1 MDKAAEFDRLQL
13 RTYPLGERA
22 NRVKVESDMLDPYG
36 ALSGH
41 LGADAEATVQEL
53 ATRMRAARAA
63 GAPRIMAFGAH
74 TIKNGL
80 GPVLIRLIEEGWFT
94 LLATNGA
101 GIIHDWE
108 LAFQGLTSEDV
119 RANTAQGRFGLWE
132 ETGRNLNLAL
142 LVGAWRGLGYGESVG
157 TMILDNGLTIPA
169 EAELLQE
176 VVDALPEGHSCAG
189 AACDLLDAIRRHGLG
204 PGRIEIKHPYLE
216 FSLQAAARRLG
227 VPFTGHPM
235 FGHDI
240 IYTHPTSY
248 GAAIGRCAE
257 HDFLRFAAEI
267 SRIDHGVYLSVGSA
281 VMSPMVFEK
290 SFSMAMN
297 LALQAGRSIRN
308 HYVCVVDLMES
319 TWDWA
324 TSGEPP
330 ADDPA
335 YYMRFLKTFSRM
347 GGTMQYLAAD
357 NRVALHR
364 LYQVLHEQ
372 G

>member
-1 MDKAAEFDRLQL
+1 MDKSAEFDRSQL
-13 RTYPLGERA
+13 RTYPIAERV
-22 NRVKVESDMLDPYG
+22 NRVKVQSDMVDPDG
-36 ALSGH
+36 PISAPLTPE
-41 LGADAEATVQEL
+41 AEAVVQEL
-53 ATRMRAARAA
+53 AAQMREARAA

-108 LAFQGLTSEDV
+108 LAYQGLTSEDV
-119 RANTAQGRFGLWE
+119 RTNTAQGRFGLWE

-157 TMILDNGLTIPA
+157 SMILDNGLSIPT

-176 VVDALPEGHSCAG
+176 IVDSLPEGSCCPG
-189 AACDLLDAIRRHGLG
+189 AACDLVDGIRRNSLA
-204 PGRIEIKHPYLE
+204 PGRIKISHPYSE

-257 HDFLRFAAEI
+257 RDFLRFAAEI
-267 SRIDHGVYLSVGSA
+267 SRLDNGVYLSVGSA

-290 SFSMAMN
+290 SFSMSMN
-297 LALQAGRSIRN
+297 LALQAGHSIEN

-324 TSGEPP
+324 KSGEPP
-330 ADDPA
+330 AADPA

-364 LYQVLHEQ
+364 LYQVLREQ